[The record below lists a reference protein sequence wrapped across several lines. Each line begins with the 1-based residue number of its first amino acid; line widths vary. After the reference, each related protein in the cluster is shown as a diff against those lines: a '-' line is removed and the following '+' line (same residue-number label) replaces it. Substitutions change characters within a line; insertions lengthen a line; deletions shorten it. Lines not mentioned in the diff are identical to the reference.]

1 VGETLQVED
10 TWRRGAPALDG
21 AEQLDRLAAS
31 AAHGDRL
38 AFEQVYYQTVDDLF
52 TYVRGQ
58 CRSETTA
65 EDIVSNTYYK
75 AWRSASRYRA
85 GSNGYRQW
93 LFGIAR
99 NELRNFWASNHATLS
114 LGDFDVPDEAH
125 LEVEQD
131 QADARAEVARLM
143 DGLTEPQRQVVSL
156 RYFNGKS
163 HEEIARIMGKRE
175 GAVRALLLRALRQM
189 RKEVSDATT

>member
-1 VGETLQVED
+1 MEE
-10 TWRRGAPALDG
+10 TWRTAAPALES
-21 AEQLDRLAAS
+21 AELLDRLAARAS
-31 AAHGDRL
+31 TGDRL
-38 AFEQVYYQTVDDLF
+38 AFEQLYYQTVDDLF
-52 TYVRGQ
+52 TYIRGQ
-58 CRSETTA
+58 CRSETAA

-75 AWRSASRYRA
+75 AWRSARRYRS

-93 LFGIAR
+93 LFGIGR
-99 NELRNFWASNHATLS
+99 NELRNFWASNQATLS
-114 LGDFDVPDEAH
+114 LGDFDVPEEDHIDVGQE
-125 LEVEQD
+125 
-131 QADARAEVARLM
+131 QADARAQVARLM